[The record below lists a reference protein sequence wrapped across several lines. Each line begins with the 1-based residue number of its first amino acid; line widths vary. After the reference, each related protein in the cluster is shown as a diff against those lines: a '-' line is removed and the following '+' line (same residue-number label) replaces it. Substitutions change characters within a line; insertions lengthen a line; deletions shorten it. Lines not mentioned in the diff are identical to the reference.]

1 MAAGV
6 AIHQAVRADANVE
19 LRLTEAAE
27 LVADALVFRHLAL
40 AATVLGVAGSGGHSN
55 NCSAGGNMP
64 LVTPLH
70 KWMGVEVRV
79 RVLCWHEGDLTF
91 ETLFQTRASILVDWL
106 YGRDRSFFS
115 LTYFQRG

>member
-1 MAAGV
+1 MHWSSGISHWPQRYLAWPV
-6 AIHQAVRADANVE
+6 PVDIVIIVVLVE
-19 LRLTEAAE
+19 T
-27 LVADALVFRHLAL
+27 
-40 AATVLGVAGSGGHSN
+40 
-55 NCSAGGNMP
+55 GGNMP

-115 LTYFQRG
+115 LTYFQRGLGAFLLRLSLPLCG